1 MATRGLSMFF
11 QTLLQS
17 LIKKKRAKPAEPT
30 QDLSPMAQNILQKLA
45 EHDKNKGLSS
55 DVDSK
60 SEIPGKK

>member
-1 MATRGLSMFF
+1 MFF

-17 LIKKKRAKPAEPT
+17 LIKKKKVKPAEPT

-55 DVDSK
+55 DMDSK

>member
-1 MATRGLSMFF
+1 MFF

-17 LIKKKRAKPAEPT
+17 LIKKKKVKPAEPT
-30 QDLSPMAQNILQKLA
+30 QELSPMAQNILQKLA

-55 DVDSK
+55 DMDSK